1 MQIHELTKPQ
11 LNEVDIVGAGGILS
25 KIGTAA
31 KAIAGGGAKDAIRTV
46 IPGQGQG
53 AFSTHDLTQSDF
65 AKRMQAVKNN
75 AAIKQV
81 AVNLQKQWMQTSKT
95 LPAATTPSPGTT
107 TSAPGYSSVKTN
119 APAGIPNVGKSNLPT
134 PTQAPQPT
142 KTAPATPASTST
154 AAGTYDKKTGAA
166 TMGGKPMIAAKDLPP
181 HIQKQIGAVTET
193 STQSI
198 TEATSLGQLT
208 DWYKKSVIPP
218 SMAAYSAKYLEN
230 SVIKTALNRIIAV
243 ADNAGEQEKAF
254 EDLVAATSVVSQEI
268 TAQAPAATRGAPTP
282 TAPRSLSGG
291 AALAKTEIGS
301 SAGISPAQIE
311 ALAKTAEIELKRV
324 IDTEEE
330 DHLDLQDLQDLQV
343 LLRLKLRLK
352 KRLELRPKLRLR
364 QWWHRRQHAEWRE
377 EHVVL
382 QRELS
387 GRQFAGLDMVF
398 GILDDAL
405 ACCAGIQVLGEQ
417 SLITIH

>member
-53 AFSTHDLTQSDF
+53 AFGTHDLTQSDF

-95 LPAATTPSPGTT
+95 LPTTQAQAPAAEPEAEPPTTPPTT
-107 TSAPGYSSVKTN
+107 P
-119 APAGIPNVGKSNLPT
+119 P
-134 PTQAPQPT
+134 
-142 KTAPATPASTST
+142 PASPSSRSRLASKAT
-154 AAGTYDKKTGAA
+154 AYKATRKESVQLDEAA
-166 TMGGKPMIAAKDLPP
+166 
-181 HIQKQIGAVTET
+181 
-193 STQSI
+193 
-198 TEATSLGQLT
+198 SLGQLT

-268 TAQAPAATRGAPTP
+268 TAQSPAATRGAPTP

-291 AALAKTEIGS
+291 AASAKTEIGS

-311 ALAKTAEIELKRV
+311 ALAKITSKLGRV
-324 IDTEEE
+324 NSTDPTTIAY
-330 DHLDLQDLQDLQV
+330 LQ
-343 LLRLKLRLK
+343 
-352 KRLELRPKLRLR
+352 
-364 QWWHRRQHAEWRE
+364 
-377 EHVVL
+377 
-382 QRELS
+382 
-387 GRQFAGLDMVF
+387 
-398 GILDDAL
+398 AL
-405 ACCAGIQVLGEQ
+405 GFNTQ
-417 SLITIH
+417 